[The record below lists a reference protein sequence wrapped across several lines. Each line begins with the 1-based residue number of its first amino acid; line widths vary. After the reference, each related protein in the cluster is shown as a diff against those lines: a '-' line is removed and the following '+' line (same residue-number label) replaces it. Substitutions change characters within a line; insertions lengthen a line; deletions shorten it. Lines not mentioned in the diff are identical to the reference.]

1 MTIPSR
7 VAFES
12 PFSGDVVSGTV
23 VDHEIRASA
32 VSVMT
37 LLTVDIDGTR
47 LRVPRSKTVASDPG
61 NES

>member
-1 MTIPSR
+1 MSIPNR

-23 VDHEIRASA
+23 VDHELRASA
-32 VSVMT
+32 VSVTT
-37 LLTVDIDGTR
+37 LLTVNVDGTR